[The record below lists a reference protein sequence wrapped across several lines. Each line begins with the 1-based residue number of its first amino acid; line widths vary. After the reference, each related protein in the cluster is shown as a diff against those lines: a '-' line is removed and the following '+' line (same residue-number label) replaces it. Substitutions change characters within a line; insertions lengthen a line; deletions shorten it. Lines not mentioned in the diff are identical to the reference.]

1 MLRMDF
7 QRGPYGEILLPLV
20 AGLHRGLINRL
31 GLRNRVPRRSCPKA
45 IGRIGR
51 LSYSTSTGRACAGRQ
66 TDEL

>member
-20 AGLHRGLINRL
+20 AGLHLGLINWL
-31 GLRNRVPRRSCPKA
+31 GVRNRVPRRSC
-45 IGRIGR
+45 
-51 LSYSTSTGRACAGRQ
+51 STPTRHACAGRQ